1 MPPPPPPPPPSS
13 STQTQ
18 TQTQTQTLR
27 ILCFGNS
34 LTCGYPE
41 GRPYA
46 GKLKERLEEELNS
59 SSSSS
64 SSTSTSNSN
73 SNNGG
78 SSSSSTKARGGG
90 GGRERERERERGRE
104 GEKKI
109 VVECVVDGV
118 PGDLVVNGGFIE
130 RLERRCFPGANDSYD
145 WTIVLGGTNDLGWDI
160 AEELIIEGLKKAW
173 DIPLSCG
180 GKVLALTIPDTKF
193 AGGNLPERRAKVNA
207 AIKAYK
213 KTNFFH
219 FDLATAI
226 PYHAATAAD
235 RDAHWSED
243 GVHMT
248 AAGYDA
254 LGCRVAEALA
264 RVVRLAEA
272 QDTDISSVVADARQR
287 RAIEELIFEEER
299 GDPRLLSQGYIVVR
313 RRDLD

>member
-1 MPPPPPPPPPSS
+1 MPPPPPSS
-13 STQTQ
+13 SSS
-18 TQTQTQTLR
+18 QTQTQTLR

-41 GRPYA
+41 GHPYA

-64 SSTSTSNSN
+64 SSSTSNSI
-73 SNNGG
+73 NGG
-78 SSSSSTKARGGG
+78 NSSSSSSKARGGG
-90 GGRERERERERGRE
+90 AGRERERERER
-104 GEKKI
+104 EKKI

-118 PGDLVVNGGFIE
+118 PGDLVVKGEYIE
-130 RLERRCFPGANDSYD
+130 RLERRWANDSYD
-145 WTIVLGGTNDLGWDI
+145 WTIVLGGTNDLGWNI
-160 AEELIIEGLKKAW
+160 AEELIIEALKKAW
-173 DIPLSCG
+173 DIPLSRG

-193 AGGNLPERRAKVNA
+193 AGCNLPERRAKVNA

-235 RDAHWSED
+235 RDAHWRED

-254 LGCRVAEALA
+254 LGSRVAEALA

-299 GDPRLLSQGYIVVR
+299 GDPRLLSQGYIIVR
-313 RRDLD
+313 RKDLD